1 MLAEDGAGGMRM
13 ARSLEMMKR
22 HPILVFALLAY
33 ALSWWPWVWYRLDP
47 ATVDAPILPFG
58 PFIAA
63 FILLMLVGRWP
74 ATRAWLAGIVHWRVG
89 LRWYAVALLLP
100 PALTAIAVALTL
112 LLGAQSRVEVR
123 DIAWPDLAP
132 HFVFILLW
140 IGLGEEPAWRGYALP
155 RLLRGRSALSASLM
169 LGAIHAIWHA
179 PLFGVEYDLRSVW
192 PWGLSVF
199 CFATIVTWMW
209 LHTGR
214 SLLLPMLMHASNN
227 TAAFAWGMFD
237 VDDQIHLWWI
247 WAALWVA
254 VTVTIVIIAGP
265 NLARRDATNLN

>member
-1 MLAEDGAGGMRM
+1 MTRLAETV
-13 ARSLEMMKR
+13 KR
-22 HPILVFALLAY
+22 CPILSFTLLAY
-33 ALSWWPWVWYRLDP
+33 ALSWWPWVWYRLD
-47 ATVDAPILPFG
+47 ATTVDAPILPFG

-100 PALTAIAVALTL
+100 PALTAIAVGLTL
-112 LLGAQSRVEVR
+112 LLGTQSHVEVA
-123 DIAWPDLAP
+123 DIAWPDLALR
-132 HFVFILLW
+132 FVFILLW
-140 IGLGEEPAWRGYALP
+140 IALGEEPAWRGYALP
-155 RLLRGRSALSASLM
+155 RLLDGRSALSASLL
-169 LGAIHAIWHA
+169 LGTIHAIWHA

-209 LHTGR
+209 LHSGR
-214 SLLLPMLMHASNN
+214 SLLLPMLMHTSNN
-227 TAAFAWGMFD
+227 TAAFAWGMFNA
-237 VDDQIHLWWI
+237 DDQIHLWWI

-254 VTVTIVIIAGP
+254 VTVTIVVMAGP
-265 NLARRDATNLN
+265 NLTRRGTTSPY

>member
-1 MLAEDGAGGMRM
+1 MPRL
-13 ARSLEMMKR
+13 LEMVKR

-33 ALSWWPWVWYRLDP
+33 ALSWWPWLWYRLDP

-74 ATRAWLAGIVHWRVG
+74 ATKAWLAGIVHWRVG

-100 PALTAIAVALTL
+100 PALIAVAVGLTL

-123 DIAWPDLAP
+123 DLAWLDLAP
-132 HFVFILLW
+132 HFLFILLW

-155 RLLRGRSALSASLM
+155 RLFDGRSALSASLL

-179 PLFGVEYDLRSVW
+179 PLFGVEYDLHTVW

-199 CFATIVTWMW
+199 CFAIVVTWMW

-227 TAAFAWGMFD
+227 TAAFAWGMFNA
-237 VDDQIHLWWI
+237 DDQIHLWWI
-247 WAALWVA
+247 WAALWIAVA
-254 VTVTIVIIAGP
+254 VTIVIMAGP
-265 NLARRDATNLN
+265 NLTRRGTTSPD

>member
-1 MLAEDGAGGMRM
+1 MTRLKETV
-13 ARSLEMMKR
+13 KR
-22 HPILVFALLAY
+22 HPIVSFTLLAY

-100 PALTAIAVALTL
+100 PALTAIAVELTL

-209 LHTGR
+209 LHSGR
-214 SLLLPMLMHASNN
+214 SLLLPMLMHTSNN
-227 TAAFAWGMFD
+227 TAAFAWGMFNA
-237 VDDQIHLWWI
+237 DDQTHLWWI
-247 WAALWVA
+247 WAALWVM

-265 NLARRDATNLN
+265 NLARRDATNLA

>member
-1 MLAEDGAGGMRM
+1 MRHL
-13 ARSLEMMKR
+13 LEPVKR
-22 HPILVFALLAY
+22 HPILGFAPLAY
-33 ALSWWPWVWYRLDP
+33 ALSWWPWLWYRLDP

-74 ATRAWLAGIVHWRVG
+74 ATKAWLAGIVHWRVG

-100 PALTAIAVALTL
+100 PTLTAIAVGLIL
-112 LLGAQSRVEVR
+112 LLGAQPRA
-123 DIAWPDLAP
+123 DFQGIGWPDLVL

-155 RLLRGRSALSASLM
+155 RLLDGRSALSASLL
-169 LGAIHAIWHA
+169 LGAMHAIWHA
-179 PLFGVEYDLRSVW
+179 PLFGVEYDLSTVW

-199 CFATIVTWMW
+199 CFAIVVTWMW

-227 TAAFAWGMFD
+227 TAAFAWGMFNA
-237 VDDQIHLWWI
+237 DDQTTLWWI

-254 VTVTIVIIAGP
+254 VAAAIVIVAGP
-265 NLARRDATNLN
+265 SLVRRDATNLN